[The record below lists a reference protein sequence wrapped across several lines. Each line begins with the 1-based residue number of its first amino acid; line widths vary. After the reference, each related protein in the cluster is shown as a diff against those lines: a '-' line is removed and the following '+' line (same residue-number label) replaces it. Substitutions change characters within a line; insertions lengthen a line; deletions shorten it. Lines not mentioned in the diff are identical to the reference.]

1 LSEQKVDLLFH
12 RGDLVMA
19 VPDDK
24 IGIVADD
31 VPKTHS
37 FADILL
43 DGTRSFIHVHRI
55 KKVS

>member
-1 LSEQKVDLLFH
+1 
-12 RGDLVMA
+12 MA